1 MPDPSVVDDLR
12 VLAQKNYAGL
22 ARFLVT
28 FALLLLKVAT
38 WVMEAEFRAVCGV
51 RGKHKT
57 TGFQRWGTN
66 SRSIRI
72 GLERLSICVP
82 RVRNVLTDQAY
93 SLEDVPSYEQAGLI
107 DKARVTQGF
116 AEWSVTA
123 QLQTGGAGLPSALQ
137 EPARMIYPLKHK
149 LR

>member
-1 MPDPSVVDDLR
+1 
-12 VLAQKNYAGL
+12 
-22 ARFLVT
+22 
-28 FALLLLKVAT
+28 
-38 WVMEAEFRAVCGV
+38 MEAEFRAVCGV

-93 SLEDVPSYEQAGLI
+93 SLEDVPSDDQAW
-107 DKARVTQGF
+107 A
-116 AEWSVTA
+116 
-123 QLQTGGAGLPSALQ
+123 
-137 EPARMIYPLKHK
+137 Y
-149 LR
+149 